1 MFRYA
6 VDMTTEH
13 ALVGILG
20 GMSWESTLTY
30 YQEINRRYNAHYGG
44 YHSAPVVIHS
54 VDFAPIEQMQRRGDW
69 TASGRILVD
78 AAQGLERAG
87 AGVLLLATNTM
98 HLVFDT
104 LQSATAAPWV
114 HIADATGE
122 ALQAD
127 GHRSVG
133 LLGTRFTMEEACYRG
148 RLEEQFGL
156 TVHVPGVQ
164 ERGAVDR
171 IIFEELVHG
180 RIREESRD
188 RFRMIMRSLAD
199 AGAEA
204 VILGCTEIGLLV
216 GSSDNPVPV
225 YDTAVL
231 HAQAA
236 VDWLV
241 SHRHKEA

>member
-1 MFRYA
+1 
-6 VDMTTEH
+6 MTTEH
-13 ALVGILG
+13 RALVGILG
-20 GMSWESTLTY
+20 GMSWESTVTY
-30 YQEINRRYNAHYGG
+30 YQEINRRYHAHYGG
-44 YHSAPVVIHS
+44 HHSAPMLIHS
-54 VDFAPIEQMQRRGDW
+54 VDFAPIEEMQSRADW
-69 TASGRILVD
+69 AASGRVLAE

-104 LQSATAAPWV
+104 LQSATSAPWI

-127 GHRSVG
+127 GHRAVG
-133 LLGTRFTMEEACYRG
+133 LLGTRFTMEEAFYRR
-148 RLEEQFGL
+148 RLEERFGL
-156 TVHVPGVQ
+156 TVHVPDAHD
-164 ERGAVDR
+164 RGLVDR
-171 IIFEELVHG
+171 TIFEELVHG
-180 RIREESRD
+180 RIRRESRD
-188 RFRMIMRSLAD
+188 RFRAIMRSLAE

-216 GSSDNPVPV
+216 EGGDSPVPV

-241 SHRHKEA
+241 SHHQRET